1 MDLLEIFNYSD
12 VSFSFFFFSLEVYS
26 DTWIYPMKINK

>member
-12 VSFSFFFFSLEVYS
+12 VSFSFFFFFFGSLLEHLDLS
-26 DTWIYPMKINK
+26 HENK